1 MDAFD
6 KLGSICLV
14 FSCLLGAYF
23 VVVLRSSILLAALF
37 GVAFIPILWMLGLNV
52 LEFFTR
58 PFSEKGMKGPLTWV
72 IVLIIAIVLYGLCFV
87 GLRELLHELH
97 VIR

>member
-6 KLGSICLV
+6 KLGTVCLV

-23 VVVLRSSILLAALF
+23 VFYLRSSILLAVLF
-37 GVAFIPILWMLGLNV
+37 SVAFIPILWMLGLNV
-52 LEFFTR
+52 LEFLTR

-72 IVLIIAIVLYGLCFV
+72 IVVLIAIVLYGVCFV